1 MSAIKLR
8 EGIWSVG
15 ILNPALRVFDIVM
28 ESKYGTSYN
37 AYLLTGEKNVL
48 IETVHL
54 DYWDEFVSN
63 VEEVLPLEQVD
74 YLIMNHTEPDH
85 SGSVARL
92 LERCPNLTVLCTT
105 SAKKFLTAIANRAL
119 PCRVVKDGDTLDL
132 GNKVLHFLT
141 APLLHWPDSMFT
153 WDPADRT
160 LFTCDFLGAHFCEP
174 TMLDVNIHDKAAY
187 EGEFAYYFAGIF
199 GPFKPSVLAGLDKMP
214 AEAELVC
221 PSHGPVLTETLAH
234 AKERYRAW
242 STPAPKSGPTA
253 AVLYCSAYGCTKAL
267 AEAAARALADEG
279 FQVTAADLVY
289 DAADVSG
296 LVNGCD
302 VVLFGAPTIN
312 RNAPE
317 AIWHAVHAV
326 DAINTKGRA
335 AGAFGS
341 FGWTGEAADMLQAQL
356 AQLKFKTLEKPFKV
370 CFRPTEAD
378 LAAVADYARAVA
390 ALTAPAKPA
399 APKAQK
405 YVCSICGYIYDPEQG
420 DAKGGV
426 APGTP
431 FESLPADWVCP
442 LCRMG
447 REMFKPAP

>member
-174 TMLDVNIHDKAAY
+174 TMKDTGIHPVYRNAY
-187 EGEFAYYFAGIF
+187 EGELRYYFDCIF

-253 AVLYCSAYGCTKAL
+253 AVLYCSAYGCTQAL

-279 FQVTAADLVY
+279 CPVTAA
-289 DAADVSG
+289 G
-296 LVNGCD
+296 L
-302 VVLFGAPTIN
+302 
-312 RNAPE
+312 
-317 AIWHAVHAV
+317 
-326 DAINTKGRA
+326 DAINTMGRA

>member
-1 MSAIKLR
+1 MPTRGELR
-8 EGIWSVG
+8 
-15 ILNPALRVFDIVM
+15 
-28 ESKYGTSYN
+28 
-37 AYLLTGEKNVL
+37 
-48 IETVHL
+48 
-54 DYWDEFVSN
+54 
-63 VEEVLPLEQVD
+63 
-74 YLIMNHTEPDH
+74 
-85 SGSVARL
+85 
-92 LERCPNLTVLCTT
+92 
-105 SAKKFLTAIANRAL
+105 
-119 PCRVVKDGDTLDL
+119 
-132 GNKVLHFLT
+132 
-141 APLLHWPDSMFT
+141 
-153 WDPADRT
+153 
-160 LFTCDFLGAHFCEP
+160 
-174 TMLDVNIHDKAAY
+174 
-187 EGEFAYYFAGIF
+187 YYFDCIF

-431 FESLPADWVCP
+431 FESLPPDWVCP

>member
-153 WDPADRT
+153 WDPVDRT
-160 LFTCDFLGAHFCEP
+160 LFTCDFLGPLLRAH
-174 TMLDVNIHDKAAY
+174 H
-187 EGEFAYYFAGIF
+187 EGHRH
-199 GPFKPSVLAGLDKMP
+199 PPRL
-214 AEAELVC
+214 
-221 PSHGPVLTETLAH
+221 
-234 AKERYRAW
+234 
-242 STPAPKSGPTA
+242 
-253 AVLYCSAYGCTKAL
+253 
-267 AEAAARALADEG
+267 
-279 FQVTAADLVY
+279 
-289 DAADVSG
+289 
-296 LVNGCD
+296 
-302 VVLFGAPTIN
+302 
-312 RNAPE
+312 PE
-317 AIWHAVHAV
+317 CLR
-326 DAINTKGRA
+326 G
-335 AGAFGS
+335 G
-341 FGWTGEAADMLQAQL
+341 
-356 AQLKFKTLEKPFKV
+356 
-370 CFRPTEAD
+370 
-378 LAAVADYARAVA
+378 A
-390 ALTAPAKPA
+390 ALL
-399 APKAQK
+399 
-405 YVCSICGYIYDPEQG
+405 I
-420 DAKGGV
+420 
-426 APGTP
+426 
-431 FESLPADWVCP
+431 
-442 LCRMG
+442 
-447 REMFKPAP
+447 

>member
-85 SGSVARL
+85 SGRVARL

-160 LFTCDFLGAHFCEP
+160 LFTLS
-174 TMLDVNIHDKAAY
+174 LIH
-187 EGEFAYYFAGIF
+187 I
-199 GPFKPSVLAGLDKMP
+199 
-214 AEAELVC
+214 
-221 PSHGPVLTETLAH
+221 
-234 AKERYRAW
+234 
-242 STPAPKSGPTA
+242 
-253 AVLYCSAYGCTKAL
+253 
-267 AEAAARALADEG
+267 
-279 FQVTAADLVY
+279 
-289 DAADVSG
+289 
-296 LVNGCD
+296 
-302 VVLFGAPTIN
+302 
-312 RNAPE
+312 
-317 AIWHAVHAV
+317 
-326 DAINTKGRA
+326 
-335 AGAFGS
+335 
-341 FGWTGEAADMLQAQL
+341 
-356 AQLKFKTLEKPFKV
+356 
-370 CFRPTEAD
+370 
-378 LAAVADYARAVA
+378 
-390 ALTAPAKPA
+390 
-399 APKAQK
+399 
-405 YVCSICGYIYDPEQG
+405 
-420 DAKGGV
+420 
-426 APGTP
+426 
-431 FESLPADWVCP
+431 
-442 LCRMG
+442 
-447 REMFKPAP
+447 

>member
-153 WDPADRT
+153 WDPVDRT
-160 LFTCDFLGAHFCEP
+160 LFTCDFLGAHVCEP
-174 TMLDVNIHDKAAY
+174 TMKDTGIRPVYRNAY
-187 EGEFAYYFAGIF
+187 EGELRYYFDCIF

-221 PSHGPVLTETLAH
+221 PSHGPCLTDRIGEIEGILRRELAPAAALPQVADVRTLGAIGVIELHRSVDMATLQQRFVDEGVWVRPFGRLVYAMPPYIIKDQELQTLA
-234 AKERYRAW
+234 RAM
-242 STPAPKSGPTA
+242 
-253 AVLYCSAYGCTKAL
+253 VRVV
-267 AEAAARALADEG
+267 AE
-279 FQVTAADLVY
+279 
-289 DAADVSG
+289 
-296 LVNGCD
+296 
-302 VVLFGAPTIN
+302 
-312 RNAPE
+312 
-317 AIWHAVHAV
+317 
-326 DAINTKGRA
+326 
-335 AGAFGS
+335 
-341 FGWTGEAADMLQAQL
+341 
-356 AQLKFKTLEKPFKV
+356 
-370 CFRPTEAD
+370 TE
-378 LAAVADYARAVA
+378 
-390 ALTAPAKPA
+390 
-399 APKAQK
+399 
-405 YVCSICGYIYDPEQG
+405 
-420 DAKGGV
+420 
-426 APGTP
+426 
-431 FESLPADWVCP
+431 
-442 LCRMG
+442 
-447 REMFKPAP
+447 